1 MMMMMMLLLM
11 LSRIDSCVWSRV
23 PMIVLVKRSI
33 DIGRVAV
40 GHASGINCMMI
51 SITNIPYTY
60 TSGMIIILIDM
71 MEGGIRAFTVVMWR
85 A

>member
-1 MMMMMMLLLM
+1 MMLMLMLLLM
-11 LSRIDSCVWSRV
+11 LLRIDSCVWSRV

-60 TSGMIIILIDM
+60 TSSMIILIDM